1 MFVFLL
7 LSGGSGFWVIF
18 LSLSLLSFY
27 KHWDWQL
34 WKRKKNEALTWV
46 RGQTCYQNTE
56 WRGSDDN
63 TKKVTTFSPKHAIT
77 PLNLCKGKSC
87 YVYINV
93 WLVGPLWSFSLP
105 ICYVTLLCDIT
116 SDYNLSWGWVLMSQC
131 LSHSKSSYLPR
142 KLYLF
147 HFYQT
152 WIKVCKP
159 CECIPWK
166 CFVAELSM

>member
-1 MFVFLL
+1 MLINELFDKYNVICLFFFCFLGDQVF
-7 LSGGSGFWVIF
+7 GSFFFHFHSCLFINIGIGNFG
-18 LSLSLLSFY
+18 
-27 KHWDWQL
+27 KE
-34 WKRKKNEALTWV
+34 KKNEALTWV

-93 WLVGPLWSFSLP
+93 WLVGPLWSFFLP

-131 LSHSKSSYLPR
+131 LSHSKS
-142 KLYLF
+142 
-147 HFYQT
+147 
-152 WIKVCKP
+152 
-159 CECIPWK
+159 
-166 CFVAELSM
+166 